1 MINSKKTSK
10 PKSDKPLS
18 KSDKNNLK
26 KRTRSEAKYH
36 EEYVE
41 FFPSNKS
48 KDSGDF
54 LFNRAPVIKKSAKEL
69 KAEKKTKKKNHNITV
84 YEDVENYD
92 SDDQQNTKKR
102 IKTNDIFDD
111 FEEGLLTSNA
121 DNFVEYFLN
130 NQSSFKSMAKMSSF
144 V

>member
-1 MINSKKTSK
+1 M
-10 PKSDKPLS
+10 
-18 KSDKNNLK
+18 
-26 KRTRSEAKYH
+26 
-36 EEYVE
+36 
-41 FFPSNKS
+41 
-48 KDSGDF
+48 
-54 LFNRAPVIKKSAKEL
+54 IKKSSKEL
-69 KAEKKTKKKNHNITV
+69 KAEKKSKKKNHNITL

-92 SDDQQNTKKR
+92 SDDQQNTKKK

-121 DNFVEYFLN
+121 DNFVQYFLS